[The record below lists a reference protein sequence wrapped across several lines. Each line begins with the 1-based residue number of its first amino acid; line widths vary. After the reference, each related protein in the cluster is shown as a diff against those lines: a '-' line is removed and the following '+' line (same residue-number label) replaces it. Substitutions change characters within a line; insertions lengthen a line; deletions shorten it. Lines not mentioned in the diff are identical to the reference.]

1 MFSSLI
7 VSLVP
12 PYNFSANKSLIQNDS
27 FPKETI
33 PEPQYKK
40 TISEPQYR
48 ELPLKTAADMEIT
61 PEARSPKQTQV
72 ALIS

>member
-7 VSLVP
+7 ISLVP
-12 PYNFSANKSLIQNDS
+12 PYNFSANKSLIKNDS

-48 ELPLKTAADMEIT
+48 ELPLKTAEIT

>member
-33 PEPQYKK
+33 PEPQY
-40 TISEPQYR
+40 R

>member
-33 PEPQYKK
+33 PEPQY
-40 TISEPQYR
+40 R
-48 ELPLKTAADMEIT
+48 ELPLKTAADM
-61 PEARSPKQTQV
+61 EARSPKQTQV